1 MQNLRTADPQSR
13 APFAAEAARAIFRQR
28 RALIAALVLS
38 LFIHAGAS
46 LVPEVEP
53 AAPESVPLTAI
64 LTTLPPPP
72 QPVAVAPAP
81 EAPAYAKPKRRA
93 RPAPSV
99 LAAPVPTDLAAQTTP
114 DVAATADAEKDATAA
129 IPEAETRAA
138 PPALAEDVVV
148 SGTEAVQAKTLP
160 PRVDLAYKVYLG
172 TQGFQIGEATYRFEH
187 ANSRYRISTVGQARG
202 LAALFV
208 RGQGRVESRGIITA
222 EGLQPLQFS
231 VDRFNRR
238 GRETAEFDWE
248 AGVVML
254 ADDQSAA
261 LDLPTF
267 DPLTLMWQYYFTP
280 PDGDRLTLSIA
291 TTKRVA
297 RYMVTREGHEAIAWQ
312 DGTIDTER
320 WVRTSD
326 DGKTEAF
333 AWLAPSLRYIPV
345 KMRITHTTR
354 GTLEAVLDAI
364 RVDEPG
370 EAVVR
375 DDLPLLPSPPDVPA
389 AAAMAMPGYPPPG
402 ATSPSMTP

>member
-1 MQNLRTADPQSR
+1 M
-13 APFAAEAARAIFRQR
+13 
-28 RALIAALVLS
+28 LS
-38 LFIHAGAS
+38 LFIHVGAS
-46 LVPEVEP
+46 LLPEDEP
-53 AAPESVPLTAI
+53 TTPESTPLTAT

-81 EAPAYAKPKRRA
+81 EPPASAKPRRRA
-93 RPAPSV
+93 RPAPPV
-99 LAAPVPTDLAAQTTP
+99 LAAPAPTDLAAQTTP
-114 DVAATADAEKDATAA
+114 DVAATADTDKDTTAA
-129 IPEAETRAA
+129 TPEAETGAT

-148 SGTEAVQAKTLP
+148 SGTDAVQAKTLP

-297 RYMVTREGHEAIAWQ
+297 RYTVTREGRETIAWQ

-364 RVDEPG
+364 RADESG

-375 DDLPLLPSPPDVPA
+375 DDLPPLPSPPDVP

-402 ATSPSMTP
+402 APSPPMTP